1 MSMNSRLSGA
11 VHALLH
17 LADRGAPL
25 TSEALAG
32 SLRTNP
38 VVVRQTM
45 AGLREA
51 GIVRSERGHGGG
63 WSLGRDPVSI
73 TLRDV
78 YVALGAPALFSL
90 RNRSENPNCLVEK
103 AVNAALTS
111 ATVDAQ
117 ALFVERLGTISLA
130 SMTQEFHAHHAAARN
145 AGELCADAV

>member
-1 MSMNSRLSGA
+1 MSLNNRLSSS

-17 LADRGAPL
+17 LTGHETPL

-32 SLRTNP
+32 ALHTNP

-45 AGLREA
+45 AGLRDA

-63 WSLGRDPVSI
+63 WSLARDPGEI

-78 YVALGAPALFSL
+78 YVALGTPALFSL
-90 RNRSENPNCLVEK
+90 RNRTENPTCLVEK
-103 AVNAALTS
+103 AVNTALTA

-117 ALFVERLGTISLA
+117 ALFLERLGTITLA
-130 SMTQEFHAHHAAARN
+130 SMMEEFHAFQAAWQN
-145 AGELCADAV
+145 ALEVCADAV

>member
-1 MSMNSRLSGA
+1 MDSRLSSSI
-11 VHALLH
+11 HALLH
-17 LADRGAPL
+17 LADRDTPL
-25 TSEALAG
+25 TSEGLAG
-32 SLRTNP
+32 ALRTHP

-63 WSLGRDPVSI
+63 WSLGRDPASI

-78 YVALGAPALFSL
+78 YVALGSPALFSL

-103 AVNAALTS
+103 GVNAALTS
-111 ATVDAQ
+111 VTVDAQ

-130 SMTQEFHAHHAAARN
+130 SMSQQFHAYHAAARRN
-145 AGELCADAV
+145 VAEVCAPRSP

>member
-1 MSMNSRLSGA
+1 MSRNSRLSSS
-11 VHALLH
+11 VHVLLH
-17 LADRGAPL
+17 LADRGML

-38 VVVRQTM
+38 VVVRQTL

-63 WSLGRDPVSI
+63 WSLGRDPESI

-78 YVALGAPALFSL
+78 YVALDEPALFSL
-90 RNRSENPNCLVEK
+90 RNRSEKPNCLVEK
-103 AVNAALTS
+103 TVNAALTS

-117 ALFVERLGTISLA
+117 ALFIERLGTISLA
-130 SMTQEFHAHHAAARN
+130 SMLREFHAFHASAYNVA
-145 AGELCADAV
+145 EVCADAV

>member
-1 MSMNSRLSGA
+1 MSRNSRLSSS
-11 VHALLH
+11 VHVLLH
-17 LADRGAPL
+17 LADGGTL

-38 VVVRQTM
+38 VVVRQTL

-63 WSLGRDPVSI
+63 WSLGRDTESI

-78 YVALGAPALFSL
+78 YVALDEPTLFSL

-117 ALFVERLGTISLA
+117 ALFIERMGTISLA
-130 SMTQEFHAHHAAARN
+130 SMLREFHGFHASAHNVA
-145 AGELCADAV
+145 EVCADAV